1 MDLLQVHEQ
10 SFPGSEGGIH
20 AESLGIGECKLW
32 ELLPVVIVV
41 QENRCVDLHNHKI
54 KHIIVR

>member
-1 MDLLQVHEQ
+1 
-10 SFPGSEGGIH
+10 
-20 AESLGIGECKLW
+20 
-32 ELLPVVIVV
+32 VVIVV